1 MDDHPWTL
9 PSNVAL
15 CVNPDETYCKV
26 KAADGYTYYIAEALM
41 DTVLGSLGDEE
52 NGVKAYEVLESFKGK
67 DLEYKEYEP
76 LFACAGECAAKQN
89 KRLTSS
95 PPTITLPC
103 PTVPE

>member
-1 MDDHPWTL
+1 
-9 PSNVAL
+9 
-15 CVNPDETYCKV
+15 
-26 KAADGYTYYIAEALM
+26 M

-89 KRLTSS
+89 KKAKRAWGRPL
-95 PPTITLPC
+95 LLLRKQWRKAG
-103 PTVPE
+103 